1 MRGTSATVALALL
14 ATASCTSGASDGPIT
29 VSLITPAKDSDI
41 RATPLVVDATAQGL
55 VAFDAEGQIEP
66 ALAERWIVTDD
77 GINIIFR
84 IRRAKWIDGRPVNS
98 AEVAQSLQAK
108 MAANSKNRLKPL
120 LGAIA
125 KITPM
130 TGQVLEIRLRAPQPD
145 FLQLLA
151 QPDMAIIRVAGGVG
165 TGPYQ
170 IHSKRNDV
178 TRLRMIRP
186 DDEVIEPEVQ
196 QRTDIRIRREPASLA
211 IARFAGREIGLV
223 TGGGFTSLPLVR
235 PAAIATSQFS
245 MDAAYG
251 LFGLAASAKSKAM
264 ASVNVRRALAM
275 AIDRERLVGL
285 FGLNNWR
292 AQYAV
297 LPSQLDSSS
306 PPAALEW
313 VALTQSARIAR
324 ARSYLANAGDVPVLR
339 IALPPG
345 PGARLLFAAIAADWR
360 QIGVSAVL
368 VAMDEPADL
377 RLIDEVAPQRP
388 ALWYLERLSCA
399 RGLPCSEKTEAA
411 IAAAMSAA
419 TLEDRSAA
427 IAEADAAIAS
437 EQPFIPLAL
446 PLRWS
451 LVSPQMIAWRPNAF
465 AIHPLRHLRG
475 TR

>member
-1 MRGTSATVALALL
+1 MRARILLLSAATVAL
-14 ATASCTSGASDGPIT
+14 ASCTSGASDGPIT
-29 VSLITPAKDSDI
+29 LSIIAPAKAPDDI
-41 RATPLVVDATAQGL
+41 AMALISDATAQGL

-84 IRRAKWIDGRPVNS
+84 IRRAKWADGRPVTS
-98 AEVAQSLQAK
+98 AEVAQSLRAQ
-108 MAANSKNRLKPL
+108 MAAKSKNRLKPL
-120 LGAIA
+120 IGTIA
-125 KITPM
+125 EITSM
-130 TGQVLEIRLRAPQPD
+130 TGQVLEIRLKAPQPD

-151 QPDMAIIRVAGGVG
+151 QPDMAIVRVAGGVG

-170 IHSKRNDV
+170 IHSKRGDV
-178 TRLRMIRP
+178 TRLRKVPP
-186 DDEVIEPEVQ
+186 DGEVIEPDVQ
-196 QRTDIRIRREPASLA
+196 QRTDIRVRRESASLA

-223 TGGGFTSLPLVR
+223 TGGGFAELPLVR
-235 PAAIATSQFS
+235 PAAIASSQFS
-245 MDAAYG
+245 MDPAYG
-251 LFGLAASAKSKAM
+251 LFGLAASAKSKAV

-292 AQYAV
+292 PQYAV
-297 LPSQLDSSS
+297 LPSQLDSISA
-306 PPAALEW
+306 PAVLEW

-324 ARSYLANAGDVPVLR
+324 AKSYLTDAGDVPVLR
-339 IALPPG
+339 IALPSG

-360 QIGVSAVL
+360 QIGISAVL
-368 VAMDEPADL
+368 VGMNEPADL

-388 ALWYLERLSCA
+388 ALWYVERLSCA
-399 RGLPCSEKTEAA
+399 RGLPCSAKTEAA
-411 IAAAMSAA
+411 IAAAMSAT

-437 EQPFIPLAL
+437 EQPFIPIAL